1 SLPASA
7 LDLDRIEV
15 KSGVG
20 QPLLAEIP
28 IVSAAPAE
36 LRKLQARLASPA
48 TFARIGLEQPRGVVA
63 SLQFKLASDPR
74 GRPVI
79 RVTST
84 APVERDFLTFL
95 VQADWGDG
103 RLVREYSLSLSAPD
117 TLASPLPP
125 GIGMPR
131 AAMSNTIARVPEPAA
146 IPLATDPPMPVA
158 VDAPAP
164 AIPLAAPAPTPTPT
178 PVPVAESAPTAAPKP
193 EPTAPP
199 PAKPVA
205 TAGQSAAGQGEEP
218 APDDYGPTRAGDT
231 LSKIASAF

>member
-1 SLPASA
+1 RQGRIEDVARMLRRVPLFVCVALAVSLPASA

-20 QPLLAEIP
+20 QPLLAAIP

-48 TFARIGLEQPRGVVA
+48 TFARIGLARPRGVVA

-125 GIGMPR
+125 GIAMPR
-131 AAMSNTIARVPEPAA
+131 AAMLDTIARVPEPSA
-146 IPLATDPPMPVA
+146 IPLTADPSAADPPVSP
-158 VDAPAP
+158 
-164 AIPLAAPAPTPTPT
+164 IPLAEPLPSPAP
-178 PVPVAESAPTAAPKP
+178 V
-193 EPTAPP
+193 
-199 PAKPVA
+199 
-205 TAGQSAAGQGEEP
+205 
-218 APDDYGPTRAGDT
+218 
-231 LSKIASAF
+231 